1 MWTRHKQPQHCG
13 AQLPVRER
21 VRQTGAAPD
30 AAIRDR
36 AAQEHERAGDDS
48 LPPGDYPAS
57 RLDDGARDNTPAAAE
72 ASVDWDAVV
81 QPERDKV
88 VKGNAPRLPEGK

>member
-57 RLDDGARDNTPAAAE
+57 RLDDGAGARSAPAAPVA
-72 ASVDWDAVV
+72 WDAVV
-81 QPERDKV
+81 QPERAKD
-88 VKGNAPRLPEGK
+88 